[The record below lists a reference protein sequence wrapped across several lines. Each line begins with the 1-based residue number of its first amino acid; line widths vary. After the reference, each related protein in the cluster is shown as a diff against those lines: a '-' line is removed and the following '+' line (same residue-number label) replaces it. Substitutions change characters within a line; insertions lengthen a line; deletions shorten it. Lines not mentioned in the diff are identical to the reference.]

1 MRKHDFSEDDIQN
14 AAKSYR
20 HIYQTQTSVFNAMK
34 RIEADIEPGI
44 IKDEIMKFIDDNNS
58 RLVAIPRE
66 LQV

>member
-1 MRKHDFSEDDIQN
+1 
-14 AAKSYR
+14 
-20 HIYQTQTSVFNAMK
+20 MK